1 MAEKIRT
8 INLFITPASIKV
20 LFSRF
25 KGEKKDYDFSDI
37 SDLRHLL
44 SNEKSRLLHTIKTKN
59 PSSIYHLSKLLNR
72 GFKSVYDDVI
82 LLKKFGFID
91 LKQSQK
97 GKRES
102 LKPLLVLDRLQ
113 IIFNI

>member
-8 INLFITPASIKV
+8 INLFITPATIKV

-25 KGEKKDYDFSDI
+25 KGEKRDYDFSSI
-37 SDLRHLL
+37 AELRHLL
-44 SNEKSRLLHTIKTKN
+44 SNEKSRLLNTIKTKN
-59 PSSIYHLSKLLNR
+59 PTSIYHLSKLLGR
-72 GFKSVYDDVI
+72 GFKAVYDDVT
-82 LLKKFGFID
+82 LLERFGFLE

-97 GKRES
+97 GNRKS
-102 LKPLLVLDRLQ
+102 LKPVLALDRLQ